1 MTNFLAVADLEL
13 GDLQAVLDMAAAM
26 KKNPADYASVLTGKS
41 VGLFFEKPSNRTRL
55 SCEVGTVQL
64 GAHPV
69 VVKPDEIGMGS
80 RESAEDVARVFDRY
94 LDVIAMR
101 VFDHSTLMTVADH
114 AEAPVINMLSD
125 VEHPLQALA
134 DCQTLA
140 EHRPI
145 AESTVAFIGDGN
157 NVCRSLISAVTSL
170 GGTVRVAAPDGY
182 GPGPGYEDLVQLT
195 TDPREAV
202 AGADAVYTD
211 VWVSMG
217 ESDHKRAAFDP
228 YRVDGDLFS
237 GADDDAIFLHCL
249 PAHRGEEV
257 TDEVMEHS
265 RSRVFDQAENRM
277 HAYKALLA
285 HVAG

>member
-1 MTNFLAVADLEL
+1 MSDFLAVADLEVD
-13 GDLQAVLDMAAAM
+13 DLRTVLESAADMKESPETYSGLLFGTA
-26 KKNPADYASVLTGKS
+26 

-80 RESAEDVARVFDRY
+80 RESTEDVARVFDRY

-101 VFDHSTLMTVADH
+101 VFDHATLTTVADH
-114 AEAPVINMLSD
+114 ASAPVINMLSD

-134 DCQTLA
+134 DCQTIA

-145 AESTVAFIGDGN
+145 DGATVAYIGDGN

-170 GGTVRVAAPDGY
+170 GGSVRVAAPEGF
-182 GPGPGYEDLVQLT
+182 GPGPGYDELAVVT
-195 TDPREAV
+195 TDPIEAV
-202 AGADAVYTD
+202 RGADVVYTD

-217 ESDHKRAAFDP
+217 E
-228 YRVDGDLFS
+228 
-237 GADDDAIFLHCL
+237 ADDKRGAFEAYQVDAELFGHAEGDAIFMHCL

-257 TDEVMEHS
+257 TDEVMEHP

-285 HVAG
+285 HVAR

>member
-1 MTNFLAVADLEL
+1 MTDLLAVADVENQLEEIL
-13 GDLQAVLDMAAAM
+13 SSAALMKSSPGD
-26 KKNPADYASVLTGKS
+26 YRSVLEGRA
-41 VGLFFEKPSNRTRL
+41 VGLFFEKPSTRTRL

-69 VVKPDEIGMGS
+69 VIKPEEVGLGT
-80 RESAEDVARVFDRY
+80 REAPEDVARVFDRY

-101 VFDHSTLMTVADH
+101 VFDHQTLMTVADF
-114 AEAPVINMLSD
+114 AAAPVINMLSD

-134 DCQTLA
+134 DCQTIM

-145 AESTVAFIGDGN
+145 EGSTVAFIGDGN
-157 NVCRSLISAVTSL
+157 NVCRSLVSAVTSL
-170 GGTVRVAAPDGY
+170 GGSIRVAAPEGY
-182 GPGPGYEDLVQLT
+182 GPGPGYDDLATVT
-195 TDPREAV
+195 TDPIAAV
-202 AGADAVYTD
+202 RGADVVYTD

-217 ESDHKRAAFDP
+217 ESDHKRSAFEAYQVDRELFGHAA
-228 YRVDGDLFS
+228 G
-237 GADDDAIFLHCL
+237 DAIFMHCL

-257 TDEVMEHS
+257 SDEVMDHA

>member
-1 MTNFLAVADLEL
+1 MSDYLAVADLSVDEL
-13 GDLQAVLDMAAAM
+13 ADVLSVAAAM
-26 KKNPADYASVLTGKS
+26 KAQPERYRDLLSGMT

-80 RESAEDVARVFDRY
+80 RESPEDVARVFDRY

-101 VFDHSTLMTVADH
+101 VYDHMTLTTVADH
-114 AEAPVINMLSD
+114 AEAPVVNMLSD

-134 DCQTLA
+134 DCQTIA

-145 AESTVAFIGDGN
+145 DGCTVAFVGDGN
-157 NVCRSLISAVTSL
+157 NVCRSLISAVTAL
-170 GGTVRVAAPDGY
+170 GGSVRVAAPEGY
-182 GPGPGYEDLVQLT
+182 GPGPGYDELATVT
-195 TDPREAV
+195 ADPAEAV
-202 AGADAVYTD
+202 DGADVVYTD

-217 ESDHKRAAFDP
+217 ESDHKRNAFESFQ
-228 YRVDGDLFS
+228 VDSDLFS
-237 GADDDAIFLHCL
+237 RAAGDAIFMHCL

-257 TDEVMEHS
+257 TDDVMEHP

-277 HAYKALLA
+277 HAFKALLA
-285 HVAG
+285 HVRP

>member
-1 MTNFLAVADLEL
+1 MSDFLAVADLEL
-13 GDLQAVLDMAAAM
+13 DELSEVLTAAATM
-26 KKNPADYASVLTGKS
+26 KERPADFAEVLAGRS

-69 VVKPDEIGMGS
+69 VVKPDEIGLGS
-80 RESAEDVARVFDRY
+80 RESVEDVARVFDRY
-94 LDVIAMR
+94 LDIIAMR
-101 VFDHSTLMTVADH
+101 VFDHATLMTVADH
-114 AEAPVINMLSD
+114 ATAPVINMLSD

-134 DCQTLA
+134 DCQTIA

-145 AESTVAFIGDGN
+145 EGATVAFIGDGN

-170 GGTVRVAAPDGY
+170 GGSVRVAAPEGY
-182 GPGPGYEDLVQLT
+182 GPGPGYEDLAEVT
-195 TDPREAV
+195 TDPIEAV
-202 AGADAVYTD
+202 RGADVVYTD

-217 ESDHKRAAFDP
+217 ESDHKRAAFES
-228 YRVDGDLFS
+228 YRVDENLF
-237 GADDDAIFLHCL
+237 GHAAGDAIFMHCL

-257 TDEVMEHS
+257 TDEVMEHP

-285 HVAG
+285 HVAT

>member
-1 MTNFLAVADLEL
+1 MSDFLAVADLEIDEL
-13 GDLQAVLDMAAAM
+13 NAVLATAAEM
-26 KKNPADYASVLTGKS
+26 KESPDRFSTKLAGRS

-101 VFDHSTLMTVADH
+101 VFDHATLMTVADH
-114 AEAPVINMLSD
+114 ASAPVINMLSD

-134 DCQTLA
+134 DCQTIA

-145 AESTVAFIGDGN
+145 DGAVVAYIGDGN

-170 GGTVRVAAPDGY
+170 GGSVRVAAPDGY
-182 GPGPGYEDLVQLT
+182 GPGPGYEDLATVT
-195 TDPREAV
+195 ADPVEAV
-202 AGADAVYTD
+202 RGADVVYTD

-217 ESDHKRAAFDP
+217 ESDHKRDAFNA
-228 YRVDGDLFS
+228 YQVDEGLFS
-237 GADDDAIFLHCL
+237 HASEDAIFMHCL

-257 TDEVMEHS
+257 TDEVMEHP